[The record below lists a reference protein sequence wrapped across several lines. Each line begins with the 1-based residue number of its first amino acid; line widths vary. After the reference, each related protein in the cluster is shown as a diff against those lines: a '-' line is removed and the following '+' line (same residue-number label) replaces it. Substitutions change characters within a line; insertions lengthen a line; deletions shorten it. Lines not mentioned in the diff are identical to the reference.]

1 MIKAQNIIFDI
12 DGTLVNTSLVS
23 IPAFEMV
30 LKRLQN
36 DGFNIGNHTKEE
48 IMKYIGFTI
57 DEIWKNLFK
66 NDDPVL
72 IEKAIRY
79 LDHYEE
85 LVLQQA
91 EDIFFEGVVPVLR
104 TLKEKGKKL
113 YLLSNCNIK
122 YMESVLSKGIRQ
134 FIDFQTVRNVRLE
147 TKG

>member
-12 DGTLVNTSLVS
+12 DGTLVNTSRVS

-30 LKRLQN
+30 LKQLQN

-85 LVLQQA
+85 FTA
-91 EDIFFEGVVPVLR
+91 TG
-104 TLKEKGKKL
+104 
-113 YLLSNCNIK
+113 
-122 YMESVLSKGIRQ
+122 
-134 FIDFQTVRNVRLE
+134 
-147 TKG
+147 